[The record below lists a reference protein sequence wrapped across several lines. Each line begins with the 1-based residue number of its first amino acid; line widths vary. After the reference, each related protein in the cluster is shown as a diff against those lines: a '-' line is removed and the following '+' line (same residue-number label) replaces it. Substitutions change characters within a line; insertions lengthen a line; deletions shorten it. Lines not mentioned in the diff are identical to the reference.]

1 MRKIRLQSLWV
12 PAAGAVL
19 CFSLA
24 AHAKLAKVGG
34 PEVSFT
40 LIGPAGMKIVGNG
53 NDLRVADDGAAVKV
67 TVPLASMKTGISIRD
82 KHMHEKYLQTPNYPN
97 AELQV
102 PRAALKIP
110 AAGGN
115 VAQDAAGTLALH
127 GKSKN
132 VNFHYTSSR
141 EGSKLKVHGTMHLN
155 MNDFGIEV
163 PVYLGVTVKPD
174 VDVVA
179 QFDVSDE

>member
-1 MRKIRLQSLWV
+1 MKGRLQSLWV

-24 AHAKLAKVGG
+24 AHAKLSKVGG

-40 LIGPAGMKIVGNG
+40 LVGPAGMKIVGNG
-53 NDLRVADDGAAVKV
+53 NDLRVADDGTAVKV
-67 TVPLASMKTGISIRD
+67 QVPLASMKTGISIRD

-97 AELQV
+97 AELNV
-102 PRAALKIP
+102 ARSALKIP

-115 VAQDAAGTLALH
+115 VAQDAAGTLTLH
-127 GKSKN
+127 GKSKP

-141 EGSKLKVHGTMHLN
+141 DGTKLKVHGTMHLN

>member
-1 MRKIRLQSLWV
+1 MMNGRLRSLWI

-24 AHAKLAKVGG
+24 AHAKLSRVAG

-53 NDLRVADDGAAVKV
+53 TELRVGDDGQAVKV
-67 TVPLASMKTGISIRD
+67 AVPLASMKTGISIRD
-82 KHMHEKYLQTPNYPN
+82 KHMHEKYLQTPNYPS

-127 GKSKN
+127 GKTRP
-132 VNFHYTSSR
+132 VNLHYTSSR
-141 EGSKLKVHGTMHLN
+141 EGSKLRVRGTMHIN

-163 PVYLGVTVKPD
+163 PSYLGVTVKPD
-174 VDVVA
+174 VDIVA